1 MIRAINIALILFIFS
16 TLLTAAVLL
25 MTGCFGHDNRI
36 LDDIEHPQRL
46 DGLEASG

>member
-1 MIRAINIALILFIFS
+1 VKTAIVLSLLIF
-16 TLLTAAVLL
+16 TVG
-25 MTGCFGHDNRI
+25 MVGCFGHDNRI